1 MEFASKTRHA
11 KPVQRAKPS
20 RVAPSRPVNR
30 DSQAEISR
38 VLRSVGVQA
47 KLSIGQPNDKYEQEA
62 DRVAD
67 QMLTDQIVAP
77 ISSMDA
83 SRPPSSAGPS
93 TQLKSNENEDEVQ
106 TKRIQR
112 QVQPEEEGNP
122 VQTKRIQR
130 QAQPEEEEK
139 PVQTKRIQ
147 RQAQPEEEEV
157 QTCLQRM
164 SNEEEDVQA
173 KLSRKPTGYL
183 QAKGTP
189 ELSDDAEQKIQQMRG
204 QGDPLPKG
212 VRQET
217 ENKIGADFS
226 AVRIHNNSAANDIN
240 KQINARAFTLGN
252 DIYFASGEYSPTTAS
267 GKKLLAHELTH
278 VVQQNSLVQRVVQRS
293 AGTSQRDPDG
303 VSEDLIIDAA
313 ALPYSVGKL
322 EGDVITFDEVEVPNF
337 KLEDHRK
344 SLYES
349 RHLRQKKGYVRETA
363 EGQDPRQRNLWKDT
377 VSEDSTRIVDKL
389 KEKAKR
395 GLGAP
400 SVNINDSFVFKGVTK
415 RGADRYFIG
424 SLSVIAKELTL
435 PSWGKNGI
443 KHSYDVDHIVEL
455 QLANWNDDPWGNTLP
470 NIELLDSST
479 NRSSGGTIRASIDR
493 KVRGFIDATHGQHG
507 TTIAQVKGSYHLAFL
522 AAEEGGGGSVSS
534 NDFWLKDE
542 IQRGEQVDPLILG
555 SPADLGGV
563 GEVRIYPDITG
574 GQAKGF
580 KWRGEGEEGIEGGER
595 DWIAPFAITAKQFNV
610 GEGSEVS
617 ENIGTLSFIVPES
630 DPSLKPF
637 PDGEETLPLKRIPGA
652 RYAGYVDKRALR
664 AILNRRMK
672 SKHFSPVEISTFDIL
687 PEGGVSAGGR
697 ILPQIPLFGGS
708 GIDFSLT
715 GSDLTFYKQFLIDDI
730 QVPSPFEMRESSLT
744 VLFST
749 ERGLGV
755 EGRADFGISGVGE
768 GYLGAGATT
777 EGGLNFEGSLS
788 FDTSLFDPAEVSINY
803 ADDTFSAS
811 GQIGIKEGT
820 VGGVK
825 VATIQVDYSETE
837 GFSASGDAELDVPGV
852 ESGRLEI
859 THNEESG
866 FSMGG
871 EFSLSA
877 DAPGIRS
884 GNISA
889 QVREKEDGSGYAV
902 SASGTAIPDIPGID
916 SEMTI
921 SYNDGAF
928 TAEVTADYSRGML
941 SGQVNA
947 GVTNRSVGEDGALS
961 ETAEPGNPLIVYGG
975 GNLTIEIAPWL
986 QGTAG
991 VRFAP
996 NGEIT
1001 VTGEI
1006 GLPSEFE
1013 IFPRREVEK
1022 SIFSIAVQA
1031 PIFPGIV
1038 AEIGGGLGATAGF
1051 GPGVIDQ
1058 LQLGITYNPAHE
1070 EDTTITGDAHLKVPA
1085 DAGLRL
1091 SLRAGIGLGIT
1102 GVSVTGGL
1110 EIGGSL
1116 GIEGAAEAGVHI
1128 EWSPSQG
1135 LELMANVG
1143 VHAQPAFV
1151 FDVGG
1156 YVSVRALGFS
1166 VYDQTWNFASFRFGS
1181 DYRFG
1186 ITLPIHY
1193 REGEPFNISLSDVQF
1208 EVPNID
1214 TDQLLKGLIARV
1226 A

>member
-38 VLRSVGVQA
+38 VLRSIGAQT

-67 QMLTDQIVAP
+67 QVMTDQIVAP

-83 SRPPSSAGPS
+83 SRLPSSAGPS
-93 TQLKSNENEDEVQ
+93 TQLKSNEYENEDEVQ
-106 TKRIQR
+106 KKGIQR
-112 QVQPEEEGNP
+112 QTQAEEEEEP

-157 QTCLQRM
+157 QACLQRM

-204 QGDPLPKG
+204 QDDPLPKG

-226 AVRIHNNSAANDIN
+226 TVRIHNNSAANDIN

-278 VVQQNSLVQRVVQRS
+278 VVQQSSAVQRKQIQRVANAEAS
-293 AGTSQRDPDG
+293 VTQEEAQRKLKIFKLPPIKARHLQCYHQWAASNKLIRVANYARGNPNQKDAVWLNGENVTLPQSKLDALDLDPSLEEEKTIKVHEQPITGTYNG
-303 VSEDLIIDAA
+303 LIK
-313 ALPYSVGKL
+313 KL
-322 EGDVITFDEVEVPNF
+322 KVPNWNRSGEF
-337 KLEDHRK
+337 LSHPLE
-344 SLYES
+344 
-349 RHLRQKKGYVRETA
+349 
-363 EGQDPRQRNLWKDT
+363 
-377 VSEDSTRIVDKL
+377 
-389 KEKAKR
+389 
-395 GLGAP
+395 
-400 SVNINDSFVFKGVTK
+400 
-415 RGADRYFIG
+415 
-424 SLSVIAKELTL
+424 
-435 PSWGKNGI
+435 
-443 KHSYDVDHIVEL
+443 VDHIVEL
-455 QLANWNDDPWGNTLP
+455 QTGNWKGSGPAN
-470 NIELLDSST
+470 NIENMELLDKSS
-479 NRSSGGTIRASIDR
+479 NASSGSGVRNSIRR
-493 KVRGFIDATHGQHG
+493 NVRQ
-507 TTIAQVKGSYHLAFL
+507 Y
-522 AAEEGGGGSVSS
+522 
-534 NDFWLKDE
+534 LKDTGSSSRPNRAA
-542 IQRGEQVDPLILG
+542 IDGYLEQH
-555 SPADLGGV
+555 
-563 GEVRIYPDITG
+563 DITFCNVEIDSRG
-574 GQAKGF
+574 RNESGSSYWTRAQIQA
-580 KWRGEGEEGIEGGER
+580 GEHLSNAHPIR
-595 DWIAPFAITAKQFNV
+595 NV
-610 GEGSEVS
+610 GEAGEANCFALTSPGGHSVLHNYGHDESQLSINVEDTLGQKPVAGLCITHINLDQDYTQKESGNQFGHVVAHWALPEKLNAPEVPFQISLQKKSQYAGFLGEIPSTLEADYQGLSPVSFPSLSLNNDRVVANGQLTPSIPILGETPIEVS
-617 ENIGTLSFIVPES
+617 L
-630 DPSLKPF
+630 
-637 PDGEETLPLKRIPGA
+637 DGENFEFGYYFRPDDIHSPIPGLNIDEVSLA
-652 RYAGYVDKRALR
+652 VFAG
-664 AILNRRMK
+664 
-672 SKHFSPVEISTFDIL
+672 SQGF
-687 PEGGVSAGGR
+687 
-697 ILPQIPLFGGS
+697 
-708 GIDFSLT
+708 
-715 GSDLTFYKQFLIDDI
+715 
-730 QVPSPFEMRESSLT
+730 
-744 VLFST
+744 
-749 ERGLGV
+749 GV
-755 EGRADFGISGVGE
+755 EGEIDFFITQVGVGNLIARISTQNAFEAE
-768 GYLGAGATT
+768 GT
-777 EGGLNFEGSLS
+777 
-788 FDTSLFDPAEVSINY
+788 FDFDNKLFDRATARLWYRNDAIGGEGILGIDSPDKIKGIQSAEI
-803 ADDTFSAS
+803 
-811 GQIGIKEGT
+811 T
-820 VGGVK
+820 VGF
-825 VATIQVDYSETE
+825 SENSFTAE
-837 GFSASGDAELDVPGV
+837 GRVSPDIPGV
-852 ESGRLEI
+852 EEAGLNIEYSEEEGLLIGGNLELNSD
-859 THNEESG
+859 T
-866 FSMGG
+866 
-871 EFSLSA
+871 
-877 DAPGIRS
+877 PGIRS
-884 GNISA
+884 GGVNVTLRKQENEWVVTA
-889 QVREKEDGSGYAV
+889 T
-902 SASGTAIPDIPGID
+902 GTAIPDISGID
-916 SEMTI
+916 SEMAI

-947 GVTNRSVGEDGALS
+947 GVTNRSVGEDGELS

-1051 GPGVIDQ
+1051 GPGVLDQ

-1091 SLRAGIGLGIT
+1091 SLRAGIGVGIT
-1102 GVSVTGGL
+1102 GASVTGGL

-1116 GIEGAAEAGVHI
+1116 GIEGAAEAGVHV